1 MGLCGCGICRRDQG
15 RFYDRSL
22 SPFGVRRLQGGGRC
36 HGAGVRPLFPDADL
50 LPARGVS
57 HRTKPFRSRTPWI
70 SQLLDQ
76 VQPQKPDLPDFR
88 LQGKTGSNNIH
99 SLDVARFMNEFILR
113 PRIGE
118 VYNLGGGRGNSISIL
133 EALDLIGQISGK
145 KMSYEYIDRNRKG
158 DHICYVSDLSKTKGH
173 YPGWIL
179 TKNLHMIFEEIYD
192 AWTHRF

>member
-1 MGLCGCGICRRDQG
+1 
-15 RFYDRSL
+15 
-22 SPFGVRRLQGGGRC
+22 
-36 HGAGVRPLFPDADL
+36 
-50 LPARGVS
+50 
-57 HRTKPFRSRTPWI
+57 
-70 SQLLDQ
+70 
-76 VQPQKPDLPDFR
+76 
-88 LQGKTGSNNIH
+88 
-99 SLDVARFMNEFILR
+99 MNEFILR

-192 AWTHRF
+192 AWTHRFRHQCHDF